1 MFPQHLIDSADA
13 QMKKALE
20 HLKEEFSRLQVGR
33 ATPALVEDVKVDA
46 YGSLQPLKSVA
57 SVSIPDA
64 KTIQI
69 QPWDRGLLGAI
80 DKGIQ
85 IANIGLVPNNDG
97 VYIRINIPP
106 LTEERRKDL
115 VKVVGRYS
123 EEAKIGVRNARQDT
137 NNALNSMKKNSEI
150 TEDELHGGTKKLQD
164 IVDTYN
170 KEIEEMSKKK
180 EQDIMTV

>member
-20 HLKEEFSRLQVGR
+20 HLKEEFSKLQVGR
-33 ATPALVEDVKVDA
+33 ATPALVEDVKVEA
-46 YGSLQPLKSVA
+46 YGSLQALKAVA

-115 VKVVGRYS
+115 VKFVGRYS
-123 EEAKIGVRNARQDT
+123 EEAKIGIRNVRQET
-137 NNALNSMKKNSEI
+137 NNTFNTMKKNSEM

-164 IVDTYN
+164 IVDSYN
-170 KEIEEMSKKK
+170 KEVDEMSKKK

>member
-20 HLKEEFSRLQVGR
+20 HLKEEFSKLQVGR
-33 ATPALVEDVKVDA
+33 ATPALVEDVKVEA
-46 YGSLQPLKSVA
+46 YGSLQALKAVA

-69 QPWDRGLLGAI
+69 QPWDRGLLSAI

-85 IANIGLVPNNDG
+85 IANIGLTPNNDG

-123 EEAKIGVRNARQDT
+123 EEAKIGIRNVRQET
-137 NNALNSMKKNSEI
+137 NNTFNTMKKNSEM

-164 IVDTYN
+164 IVDAYN
-170 KEIEEMSKKK
+170 KEVEEMSKKK

>member
-1 MFPQHLIDSADA
+1 MLPQNQIDDATA
-13 QMKKALE
+13 QMKKAIE
-20 HLKEEFSRLQVGR
+20 HLKDEFSKLQVGR

-46 YGSLQPLKSVA
+46 YGSLQPLKAVA
-57 SVSIPDA
+57 SVSVPDA

-80 DKGIQ
+80 EKGIQ
-85 IANIGLVPNNDG
+85 IANIGLTPNNDG

-115 VKVVGRYS
+115 VKVVSRYS
-123 EEAKIGVRNARQDT
+123 EEAKITIRNTRQDT
-137 NNALNSMKKNSEI
+137 NNSFNAMKKNSEM
-150 TEDELHGGTKKLQD
+150 TEDELHAGMKVVQD
-164 IVDTYN
+164 HVDRSN
-170 KEIEEMSKKK
+170 REIEEMSKKK

>member
-1 MFPQHLIDSADA
+1 MFPQHLIDDADS
-13 QMKKALE
+13 QMKKAVE
-20 HLKEEFSRLQVGR
+20 HLKDEFAKLQVGR
-33 ATPALVEDVKVDA
+33 ASPALVEDVKVDA

-57 SVSIPDA
+57 SVSVPDA

-69 QPWDRGLLGAI
+69 QPWDRGLLMAI
-80 DKGIQ
+80 EKGIQ

-123 EEAKIGVRNARQDT
+123 EEAKIAVRNVRQDT
-137 NNALNSMKKNSEI
+137 NNTFNTMKKNSEM

-164 IVDTYN
+164 SVDASN
-170 KEIEEMSKKK
+170 RAIEEMSKRK

>member
-20 HLKEEFSRLQVGR
+20 HLKEEFSKLQVGR
-33 ATPALVEDVKVDA
+33 ATPALVEDVKVEA
-46 YGSLQPLKSVA
+46 YGSLQALKAVA

-115 VKVVGRYS
+115 VKFVGRYS
-123 EEAKIGVRNARQDT
+123 EEAKIGIRNVRQET
-137 NNALNSMKKNSEI
+137 NNTFNTMKKNSEM
-150 TEDELHGGTKKLQD
+150 TEDEVHGGTKKLQD
-164 IVDTYN
+164 IVDSYN
-170 KEIEEMSKKK
+170 KEVDEMSKKK